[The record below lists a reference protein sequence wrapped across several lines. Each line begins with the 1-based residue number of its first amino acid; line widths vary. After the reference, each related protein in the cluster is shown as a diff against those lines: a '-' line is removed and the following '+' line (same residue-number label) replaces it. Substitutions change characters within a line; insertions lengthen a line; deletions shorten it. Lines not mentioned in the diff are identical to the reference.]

1 MANTHTIKITGQLR
15 LVTTTLAIGLFA
27 SQVQASVSQGR
38 LQITATVVE
47 ACSLNLALPQ
57 VQPLGRFKDTTR
69 MSSCENLRTNN
80 TATAAT
86 NSAKSV
92 ATEPLQRGQYNLD
105 VDESSGQVTLFF

>member
-1 MANTHTIKITGQLR
+1 MANTHTIKITGQLG
-15 LVTTTLAIGLFA
+15 LATTILAFGLFT
-27 SQVQASVSQGR
+27 SQVQAGVSQGR

-57 VQPLGRFKDTTR
+57 VQQVGRFKEITR
-69 MSSCENLRTNN
+69 VSSCENLRITN
-80 TATAAT
+80 TATAAS

-92 ATEPLQRGQYNLD
+92 ANEPLQRGQYNLD